1 MTGFILISLVLLA
14 LASGFVAVPLWRP
27 ALDSAGRAMPPRRGA
42 AVALPMGLLG
52 LTAFLYAMVGQPQ
65 GLAVEPGERTEAS
78 AGPGEPAQ
86 PARDGAPQAEGPAQG
101 SGAGSGGMTQAQIE
115 GMVARLAARL
125 EKQPQDEQGWRMLVR
140 SYETLG
146 RFPEAVQA
154 YQRLIKL
161 APTDIDLLLNYAVA
175 LGMAEGRSLA
185 GAPEAVIEQAL
196 TLSPG
201 HPQALALSGSA
212 AFERHDYAKAVAR
225 WKQLLREAPPD
236 ADLRASIERNVAQ
249 AEALL
254 AEGKQ
259 LSGKSGAP

>member
-1 MTGFILISLVLLA
+1 
-14 LASGFVAVPLWRP
+14 
-27 ALDSAGRAMPPRRGA
+27 
-42 AVALPMGLLG
+42 
-52 LTAFLYAMVGQPQ
+52 
-65 GLAVEPGERTEAS
+65 
-78 AGPGEPAQ
+78 
-86 PARDGAPQAEGPAQG
+86 
-101 SGAGSGGMTQAQIE
+101 MTQAQIE

-225 WKQLLREAPPD
+225 WKQLLSEAPPD
-236 ADLRASIERNVAQ
+236 ADMRASIERNVAQ

-254 AEGKQ
+254 AEVKQ